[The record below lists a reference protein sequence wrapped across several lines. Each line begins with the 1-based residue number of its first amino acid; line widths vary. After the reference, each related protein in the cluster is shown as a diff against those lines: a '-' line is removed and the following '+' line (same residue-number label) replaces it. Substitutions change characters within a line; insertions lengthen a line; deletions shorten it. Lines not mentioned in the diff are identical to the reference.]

1 MLDST
6 SWALSGLG
14 LLLVTLALALWERRK
29 KGSFSAMPQPESD
42 TISLRQA
49 AQLAYDYAKTQGS
62 PLAAVAE
69 RSGDATGWFAN
80 SVLKTVSVSATLL
93 NTGTIQVLA
102 AGTRARMCAVPGG
115 IAKTSGGE
123 PIYSDPTVRAKDFKK
138 YMRWL
143 RSVW

>member
-1 MLDST
+1 MLNDTMLLSAGTGLVATAFALAVLERIRKGPVSAAPRLDSDP
-6 SWALSGLG
+6 A
-14 LLLVTLALALWERRK
+14 
-29 KGSFSAMPQPESD
+29 P
-42 TISLRQA
+42 LRQA

-102 AGTRARMCAVPGG
+102 VGTRARMCAVPDG
-115 IAKTSGGE
+115 IAKSSGGE
-123 PIYSDPTVRAKDFKK
+123 PVYSDPTVRAKDFKK